1 MAHAFRHTFATV
13 AASGSSTSS
22 TRRVS
27 CGLAYLGLEGRIAP
41 DGAQGT
47 LRLPETQFG
56 GDGLTSGDR
65 LVRDGRVLVQ

>member
-1 MAHAFRHTFATV
+1 MRDRELHWFEYLVHAAGV
-13 AASGSSTSS
+13 G
-22 TRRVS
+22 VE
-27 CGLAYLGLEGRIAP
+27 LAYLGPEGRIAP